1 MRIRTI
7 SAAAVLIGAI
17 SAAKPAKAYD
27 IDCAI
32 ILCMAGGF
40 PPSAVCSAAYAEMIR
55 RITPKPVLPPF
66 GPCTYAAAP
75 VALGGTGRKEMLDIS
90 KPDYA
95 WLRRTR
101 VIWWTGRQYENRD
114 GELRWNWSV
123 SSCDHTN
130 LFCRVVSNGYRSKE
144 PWPDTFTTE
153 NGQTVKAPS
162 AGAARFYSSRSV
174 MMEFSDYEGV
184 MNHSG
189 WSDY

>member
-1 MRIRTI
+1 MRIRAI

-66 GPCTYAAAP
+66 GVCTYSSAP
-75 VALGGTGRKEMLDIS
+75 VAFGGTGGTEALDIS

-101 VIWWTGRQYENRD
+101 VIWWTGRAFEDRD
-114 GELRWNWSV
+114 GNLRWNWSV
-123 SSCDHTN
+123 SSCQHTN
-130 LFCRVVSNGYRSKE
+130 LFCRVVSNGYRSE
-144 PWPDTFTTE
+144 VPWPDTFTTE
-153 NGQTVKAPS
+153 HGQTIAMPS
-162 AGAARFYSSRSV
+162 AGETRFYSSRSV
-174 MMEFSDYEGV
+174 MMEFSDYNGV

>member
-1 MRIRTI
+1 MRIRTM
-7 SAAAVLIGAI
+7 AATAAFLGAVTTAE
-17 SAAKPAKAYD
+17 PARAYD

-40 PPSAVCSAAYAEMIR
+40 PSSAVCSAAYAEMIR

-66 GPCTYAAAP
+66 GVCSYAAAP
-75 VALGGTGRKEMLDIS
+75 VALGGTGGTKVLDIS

-101 VIWWTGRQYENRD
+101 VIWWNGRAFEDRD
-114 GELRWNWSV
+114 GNRRWNWSV
-123 SSCDHTN
+123 SSCQHTN
-130 LFCRVVSNGYRSKE
+130 LFCRVVSNGYRSEE

-153 NGQTVKAPS
+153 HGQTIAMPS
-162 AGAARFYSSRSV
+162 AGEPRFYSGRGV
-174 MMEFSDYEGV
+174 MMEFSDYNGV

-189 WSDY
+189 WSNY